1 MQRKMVEKKQRMT
14 LDKLAMITQQQFLDI
29 QEIMATKEDLKYFAT
44 KEDLKYFATKEDLKY
59 FATKEDLKYFAT
71 KEDLNQQRED
81 IIQDVRLMHADV
93 IQSNDKVITKL
104 DILLKEHAAHTMAHK
119 RIDGTLFEHNKR
131 IKKIEEKVI

>member
-1 MQRKMVEKKQRMT
+1 MVEKKQRMT

-29 QEIMATKEDLKYFAT
+29 QEIM
-44 KEDLKYFATKEDLKY
+44 
-59 FATKEDLKYFAT
+59 ATKEDLKYFAT

>member
-29 QEIMATKEDLKYFAT
+29 QEIM
-44 KEDLKYFATKEDLKY
+44 ATKEDLKY